1 MKVLKFSPPPYAG
14 PEFRGEDIPLEAPQD
29 LEKLTEKERPAA
41 LVVRSSNLPN
51 LARFGSLVID
61 RGVKH
66 PAKSLSQLLLKH
78 QKIPLIDGRH
88 RAAGQLKR
96 SIRDLLRN
104 ASALGE
110 RNLYIIGVGDE
121 IFGELWQGTLDRD
134 RTAVPPLTPGTPFG
148 YTSRLLLEL
157 EGRYE
162 TPAKLRRTFVGESAE
177 ARLVRAL
184 IMHAAQVNEPVL
196 IMGDTGTGKE
206 IVARSIYENSVRRR
220 PDFVTVNCGAIPRNL
235 LENELFGHVKG
246 AYTDAK
252 EDKSGL
258 WETVGEGMLFLDEI
272 GDLHPEHQ
280 AKVLRTLEEG
290 EIRKIGATQGTK
302 VKARIIA
309 ATNRDLHAMIQTGQF
324 REDLYYRLRG
334 FLIRTPA
341 LREHPDDIPL
351 LAQHFWQKITKDHRK
366 VLPPEILAELK
377 SCRWPGNAREL
388 KMVLNHLFGLFGA
401 DNLSVEQLRWVFLY
415 EGQDHGLSGG
425 PVAERDL
432 ILHQVE
438 CLRHLRRAD
447 EVIRATKVSL
457 RPIVEAERLDR
468 ETLAAVLPGLDLRLN
483 ELDMLCL
490 HPLLFHS
497 EMTFTMVHHLK
508 GKLTYLQ
515 GLLQKSDGKEIL
527 RYWKEETA
535 EEFRLVLS
543 TIFQEVDALLKGSRG

>member
-78 QKIPLIDGRH
+78 PKIPLIDGRH

-96 SIRDLLRN
+96 SIKTLLKN
-104 ASALGE
+104 AMALGE

-121 IFGELWQGTLDRD
+121 IFGELWQWTLDRD
-134 RTAVPPLTPGTPFG
+134 RPAVPPLTPGTPLGF
-148 YTSRLLLEL
+148 TSRLLLEL

-162 TPAKLRRTFVGESAE
+162 MPAKLRQTFVGESAE

-184 IMHAAQVNEPVL
+184 IMHAAQVDEPVL

-206 IVARSIYENSVRRR
+206 IVARSIYENSKRCRH
-220 PDFVTVNCGAIPRNL
+220 DFVTVNCGAIPGDL
-235 LENELFGHVKG
+235 LENELYGHIKG

-258 WETVGEGMLFLDEI
+258 WEAAGEGVLFLDEI
-272 GDLHPEHQ
+272 GDLKLEHQ
-280 AKVLRTLEEG
+280 AKVLRALEED
-290 EIRKIGATQGTK
+290 EIRRVGSTK
-302 VKARIIA
+302 GIEVKARIIA
-309 ATNRDLHAMIQTGQF
+309 ATNRYLHAMVQTGQF

-341 LREHPDDIPL
+341 LKEHFDDIPL
-351 LAQHFWQKITKDHRK
+351 LAQHFWQGITKDHRK
-366 VLPPEILAELK
+366 VLPPEILTELK

-388 KMVLNHLFGLFGA
+388 KMVLHHLFGLCGA
-401 DNLSVEQLRWVFLY
+401 DNLSVERLRWVFLY
-415 EGQDHGLSGG
+415 EGQDHGLSWG
-425 PVAERDL
+425 PAAERDL

-447 EVIRATKVSL
+447 EVIRATKITL
-457 RPIVEAERLDR
+457 RPIVEGEKLDR
-468 ETLAAVLPGLDLRLN
+468 QTIPAVLPGLDLRLN

-490 HPLLFHS
+490 HPLLFRS
-497 EMTFTMVHHLK
+497 EMTFTMVHRLK

-515 GLLQKSDGKEIL
+515 GLMQKHDGQEALQC
-527 RYWKEETA
+527 WKNEA
-535 EEFRLVLS
+535 SEEFRLVLS
-543 TIFQEVDALLKGSRG
+543 TIFQEVDALMKESQA